1 MCAFTLE
8 SSTVALRERHFSF
21 MQDIIFC
28 NNIDI
33 LYCDFG
39 TIITR
44 GLESST
50 VALRERHFSLMQDI
64 IFCNNIDILYCDFGT
79 IITLFCRHVWQN

>member
-39 TIITR
+39 TIIT
-44 GLESST
+44 
-50 VALRERHFSLMQDI
+50 
-64 IFCNNIDILYCDFGT
+64 
-79 IITLFCRHVWQN
+79 LFCRHVWQN